1 MTLFLNVRSGALCP
15 DPDGADP
22 GQILCGSDL
31 YVFFHGL
38 SYREEAAACR
48 NFYENPEESQDIL
61 TRYHVDYIYVSD
73 YERADFDVDLDAL
86 DAGWPLVYENR
97 DVRIYSARREEET

>member
-1 MTLFLNVRSGALCP
+1 M
-15 DPDGADP
+15 
-22 GQILCGSDL
+22 
-31 YVFFHGL
+31 
-38 SYREEAAACR
+38 
-48 NFYENPEESQDIL
+48 
-61 TRYHVDYIYVSD
+61 SD